1 MSVWIVSASLIVGL
15 IGAGGLSSVIVERMR
30 LNATAASG
38 SRENVMIDQY
48 QERVKEQNERIGV
61 LEARADASALRE
73 QIRDD
78 YIMALR
84 QHIAAGKPP
93 PPPPWPAHLTTP

>member
-15 IGAGGLSSVIVERMR
+15 IGAGGLSAVIVERMR
-30 LNATAASG
+30 LNAAAGSG

-48 QERVKEQNERIGV
+48 QERVKEQNERISL
-61 LEARADASALRE
+61 LEARADAAARRE
-73 QIRDD
+73 EIRDD

-84 QHIAAGKPP
+84 QHIADGKPP